1 MRVIFALVLIAGL
14 GLAGFGV
21 YMASEMFN
29 KDQAELTRLR
39 KQVKKIPKLEPV
51 VVATRELRY
60 GMPLLPEDV
69 KVVDWPVKASPENV
83 FASLE
88 DVLGPDGSKPR
99 AIVRTIEPGEA
110 ILSTKVTE
118 FGQDAG
124 ISMRLQKGMRAFT
137 ILVDMS
143 SGVSGFLQ
151 PGDSVDI
158 FWSGKDKGQPITR
171 LILEKIEI
179 IAIDQTT
186 DEELGRPTVARTV
199 TVAVDPRTVAALAQA
214 QGTGKLQLSLR
225 GIDDTETAGEN
236 VEVNMSDIVG
246 RVDYIAPK
254 EKVCTIKVRRGAQLV
269 EIPTD
274 CPQTN

>member
-29 KDQAELTRLR
+29 QDQAELKHLR
-39 KQVKKIPKLEPV
+39 KRVKNIPVLEDV

-60 GMPLLPEDV
+60 GTPLLAEDV
-69 KVVDWPVKASPENV
+69 RVVQWPKGTYPETV
-83 FASLE
+83 FASL
-88 DVLGPDGSKPR
+88 DDILGPEGSRPR
-99 AIVRTIEPGEA
+99 AIIRTIEPGEA
-110 ILSTKVTE
+110 ILTTKVTE

-124 ISMRLQKGMRAFT
+124 VSARLRKGMRAFT

-158 FWSGKDKGQPITR
+158 FWSGNDKGRPITR
-171 LILEKIEI
+171 LILQKIEI

-186 DEELGRPTVARTV
+186 DEEIGRPTVARTV

-214 QGTGKLQLSLR
+214 QSNGKLQLSLR
-225 GIDDTETAGEN
+225 GVDDTETSGEN
-236 VEVNMSDIVG
+236 VEVDMSDIIG
-246 RVDYIAPK
+246 RVDFVAPE
-254 EKVCTIKVRRGAQLV
+254 EKVCTIKVRRGAELL

>member
-39 KQVKKIPKLEPV
+39 KQVKKIPKMEDV
-51 VVATRELRY
+51 VVATRELRF
-60 GMPLLPEDV
+60 GMPLTAEDIRIV
-69 KVVDWPVKASPENV
+69 QWPAKTYPENI

-88 DVLGPDGSKPR
+88 DVLGPEGSKPR
-99 AIVRTIEPGEA
+99 AIIRTIEPGEA
-110 ILSTKVTE
+110 VLTTKVTN

-124 ISMRLQKGMRAFT
+124 VSTRLARGMRAFT

-158 FWSGKDKGQPITR
+158 FWSGNDKGRPITR

-186 DEELGRPTVARTV
+186 DEEIGRPTVARTV
-199 TVAVDPRTVAALAQA
+199 TVAVAPRTVAALAQA
-214 QGTGKLQLSLR
+214 QSTGKLQLSLR

-236 VEVNMSDIVG
+236 VEVDMSDIIG
-246 RVDYIAPK
+246 RVEYVAPE